1 MRADGPAVTESKD
14 PDCACESR
22 YAQSVNASQIF
33 VAVVLVWAF
42 VGVST
47 ALVMGRRGHE
57 PFMWLV
63 LAIAFGPLV
72 LPLAMYALWHDRPG
86 LFERLPSDHRGAGTV
101 DALVGIDDSQEAND
115 ALRSAIDLLGDRLG
129 RLMLATVVDYDT
141 AARSRLAEE
150 NQRARYAL
158 VRTANATGLRPEI
171 VLLSGRPADALRKHV
186 VEQGYELI
194 VVGRRGGGASRVLLG
209 SVATELARGADVP
222 VLIV

>member
-1 MRADGPAVTESKD
+1 
-14 PDCACESR
+14 
-22 YAQSVNASQIF
+22 
-33 VAVVLVWAF
+33 
-42 VGVST
+42 
-47 ALVMGRRGHE
+47 
-57 PFMWLV
+57 MWLV

-72 LPLAMYALWHDRPG
+72 LPIAMYALRHDRARV
-86 LFERLPSDHRGAGTV
+86 FERLPSAHRGTGTV
-101 DALVGIDDSQEAND
+101 DALVGIDGSQEAND

-129 RLMLATVVDYDT
+129 RLTLATIVDYDT

-171 VLLSGRPADALRKHV
+171 VLLSGRPADALRKHA

-194 VVGRRGGGASRVLLG
+194 VVGQRGRGVSRVVLG
-209 SVATELARGADVP
+209 SVASELARGADVP

>member
-115 ALRSAIDLLGDRLG
+115 ALRSAIDLLSDRLG

-158 VRTANATGLRPEI
+158 VRTANATGLRLEI
-171 VLLSGRPADALRKHV
+171 VLLSGRPADALRKHA

-194 VVGRRGGGASRVLLG
+194 VVRRRGRGASRVLLG